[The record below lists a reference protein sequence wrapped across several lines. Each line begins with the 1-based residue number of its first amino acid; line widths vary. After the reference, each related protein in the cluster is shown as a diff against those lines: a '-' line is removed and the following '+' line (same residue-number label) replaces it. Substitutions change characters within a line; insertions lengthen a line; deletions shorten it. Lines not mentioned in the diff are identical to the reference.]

1 MKKINA
7 VKRVSA
13 GLLFAGF
20 VLSASGSAALAASCF
35 AAPSTQVNAD
45 VSDVVREPSTL
56 LNTFPKAG
64 VSMTSQVRMLVG
76 TSADTIDPIL
86 SLLPNASSK
95 QKSAIGAGFARA
107 AAVCAEKNPEYATLI
122 RDKVKAANSA
132 ELQVA
137 FLAASSEV
145 NLASMS
151 SGTTAVGGALS
162 ATTIA
167 SSVVASTATTG
178 KAATTNA
185 STSVA
190 NGATASS
197 VSTSG
202 AFATGNVASTSTS
215 STADQ
220 IASASNTGFSTATP
234 VDFTSAAATPAGSA
248 SPF

>member
-35 AAPSTQVNAD
+35 ATPSTQVNAD

-64 VSMTSQVRMLVG
+64 VSMTSQVRLLVG

-107 AAVCAEKNPEYATLI
+107 VAVCEDKNPEYATLI
-122 RDKVKAANSA
+122 RDKVKAANSP

-145 NLASMS
+145 NLASLS
-151 SGTTAVGGALS
+151 AGTSVGGALS
-162 ATTIA
+162 ETSTG
-167 SSVVASTATTG
+167 SSVVASTTAGKATT
-178 KAATTNA
+178 TNT

-190 NGATASS
+190 NGATASALP
-197 VSTSG
+197 TSG
-202 AFATGNVASTSTS
+202 TFATETVASSSTST
-215 STADQ
+215 TADQ